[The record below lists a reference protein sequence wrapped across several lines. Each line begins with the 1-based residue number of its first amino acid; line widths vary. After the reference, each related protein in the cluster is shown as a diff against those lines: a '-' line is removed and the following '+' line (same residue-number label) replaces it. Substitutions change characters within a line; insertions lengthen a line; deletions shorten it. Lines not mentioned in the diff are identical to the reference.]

1 MDSKRLSRKVAL
13 ALVVVASVAAL
24 AAQQASS
31 PAANEQQL
39 LAAMR
44 SISSITLFDY
54 VKELASPKYEG
65 RLTGTPGYTAAAKW
79 AGQLLREW
87 KIRPAGDNGG
97 YEQSFPN
104 PYTLVLPGERLSLRI
119 PVANN
124 EFIERPYVYD
134 DEYFPGS
141 TSDSG
146 TVTAEVVYVGY
157 GITAP
162 ELGYDEYQGVDVK
175 GKLVLVEPEVPVTQE
190 PSADEFGKW
199 RPYSFHDY
207 KVQNASRHGA
217 AGMIYDY
224 HIANPNCVFVRN
236 FLLTYVGTAV
246 VNDLFAGTGRKHDA
260 VVQLIR
266 QTRKPASFELE
277 KTMTVKN
284 VTEHHPE
291 GIGANVIGILDGTD
305 PALRNDVLI
314 IGAHLDHLGLN
325 DRLMPGA
332 NDNASADAVLL
343 GAAQALARS
352 LIPLKRT
359 VVFILFGAEEQG
371 VKGSEYYVA
380 HPVVPNNRVKVMLNL
395 ESVGHGERIT
405 ASGGGGNFAD
415 AWAVFERNNA
425 KYVHRQIAVRPTANL
440 ARPRQDAAHFMWAN
454 VPTLGFGASGG
465 RSIPVPTYHTTHD
478 TPEFVNPEILQDL
491 ARLVYLAVVEMAN
504 APATTTTH

>member
-1 MDSKRLSRKVAL
+1 MVPKGLRRKSVI
-13 ALVVVASVAAL
+13 ALVVLASIGVL
-24 AAQQASS
+24 AAQQASA
-31 PAANEQQL
+31 PASAEQQL
-39 LAAMR
+39 LAAMH
-44 SISSITLFDY
+44 SISSVTLFDY
-54 VKELASPKYEG
+54 VKELASPKYQG
-65 RLTGTPGYTAAAKW
+65 RLTGTAGYDGAAKW
-79 AGQLLREW
+79 TEQLLKEW
-87 KIRPAGDNGG
+87 KIRPAGDGG
-97 YEQSFPN
+97 TYEQRFPN

-119 PVANN
+119 PVGAG

-146 TVTAEVVYVGY
+146 TVTADVVYVGY

-162 ELGYDEYQGVDVK
+162 ELAYDEYQGVDVK
-175 GKLVLVEPEVPVTQE
+175 GKLVLVEPEVPVS
-190 PSADEFGKW
+190 PDPNPDDFRKW

-217 AGMIYDY
+217 AGMIYNY
-224 HIANPNCVFVRN
+224 HIANPNCVFVKG
-236 FLLTYVGTAV
+236 FLLTYVGTTV
-246 VNDLFAGTGRKHDA
+246 VNDLFAATGKKHDA
-260 VVQLIR
+260 VVQAVRKTL
-266 QTRKPASFELE
+266 KPASFELK

-291 GIGANVIGILDGTD
+291 GIGANVVAILDGTD
-305 PALRNDVLI
+305 AALKNEAI
-314 IGAHLDHLGLN
+314 IVGAHLDHLGLN
-325 DRLMPGA
+325 DQLMPGA

-352 LIPLKRT
+352 GIPLKRT

-380 HPVVPNNRVKVMLNL
+380 HPVVPNSRVKVMLNL
-395 ESVGHGERIT
+395 ESVGHGDRVT

-415 AWAVFERNNA
+415 AWAYFERNNT
-425 KYVHRQIAVRPTANL
+425 KYVHRQIGVRPTANL

-454 VPTLGFGASGG
+454 VPTISFGASGG

-478 TPEFVNPEILQDL
+478 TPEYVNPEILQDL

-504 APATTTTH
+504 GPAGATH

>member
-1 MDSKRLSRKVAL
+1 MDPKGLRRKPLL
-13 ALVVVASVAAL
+13 ALVLLACVAVL
-24 AAQQASS
+24 RAQQ
-31 PAANEQQL
+31 PAAPPANEQQL

-54 VKELASPKYEG
+54 VKELASPKYQG
-65 RLTGTPGYTAAAKW
+65 RLTGTPGFEAAAHW
-79 AGQLLREW
+79 AEQLFTQWKLR
-87 KIRPAGDNGG
+87 PSGDGG
-97 YEQSFPN
+97 TYEQHFPN

-119 PVANN
+119 PVGAD
-124 EFIERPYVYD
+124 EFVERPYVYD

-162 ELGYDEYQGVDVK
+162 ELGYDEYQGLDVK
-175 GKLVLVEPEVPVTQE
+175 GKLVLVEPEVPVAPDANPDQ
-190 PSADEFGKW
+190 FKKW

-224 HIANPNCVFVRN
+224 HIANPNCVFVKN
-236 FLLTYVGTAV
+236 LQLTYVGTTV

-260 VVQLIR
+260 VVQAIR
-266 QTRKPASFELE
+266 KTLKPASFEMK

-291 GIGANVIGILDGTD
+291 GIGANVVAVLDGTD
-305 PALRNDVLI
+305 PRLKNEAIV
-314 IGAHLDHLGLN
+314 IGAHLDHLGMN
-325 DRLMPGA
+325 DQLMPGA

-352 LIPLKRT
+352 GIALKRT
-359 VVFILFGAEEQG
+359 VVFVLFGAEEQG

-380 HPVVPNNRVKVMLNL
+380 HPVVPNNRVTLMVNL
-395 ESVGHGERIT
+395 DREEQHQREHQVGAEDNVRQTSWLASRCSV
-405 ASGGGGNFAD
+405 AAAFAE
-415 AWAVFERNNA
+415 AGV
-425 KYVHRQIAVRPTANL
+425 
-440 ARPRQDAAHFMWAN
+440 ARAACR
-454 VPTLGFGASGG
+454 G
-465 RSIPVPTYHTTHD
+465 RRAC
-478 TPEFVNPEILQDL
+478 L
-491 ARLVYLAVVEMAN
+491 
-504 APATTTTH
+504 APAGVTGIPR

>member
-1 MDSKRLSRKVAL
+1 MDSRGLRRKAVL
-13 ALVVVASVAAL
+13 ALVAVASIGVL
-24 AAQQASS
+24 AAQQASA
-31 PAANEQQL
+31 PVANDQHL
-39 LAAMR
+39 LAAMHA
-44 SISSITLFDY
+44 ISSVTLFDY
-54 VKELASPKYEG
+54 VKELASPKYQG
-65 RLTGTPGYTAAAKW
+65 RLTGTPGFEAAAKW
-79 AGQLLREW
+79 AEQLLKDW
-87 KIRPAGDNGG
+87 KVRPAGDNGA
-97 YEQSFPN
+97 YEQHFPN

-119 PVANN
+119 PVAPD

-146 TVTAEVVYVGY
+146 TVTSDVVYVGY

-162 ELGYDEYQGVDVK
+162 ELGYDEYVK
-175 GKLVLVEPEVPVTQE
+175 GKLVLVEPEVPVQPETNG
-190 PSADEFGKW
+190 DEFAKW

-217 AGMIYDY
+217 AGMVYDY

-236 FLLTYVGTAV
+236 FLLSYVGTTVAD
-246 VNDLFAGTGRKHDA
+246 DLFAGTGRKHDA

-266 QTRKPASFELE
+266 QTRKPASFDLK
-277 KTMTVKN
+277 KTMTMKN

-291 GIGANVIGILDGTD
+291 GIGANVVGILEGSD
-305 PALRNDVLI
+305 PALKNEVII
-314 IGAHLDHLGLN
+314 IGAHLDHLGMN
-325 DRLMPGA
+325 DQLMPGA

-343 GAAQALARS
+343 GAAQALGQS
-352 LIPLKRT
+352 GVPLKRT

-380 HPVVPNNRVKVMLNL
+380 HPVTPNNRVKAMLNL
-395 ESVGHGERIT
+395 ESVGHGDRIT

-415 AWAVFERNNA
+415 AWAFFERNNA
-425 KYVHRQIAVRPTANL
+425 KYVHRQIGVRPTTNL
-440 ARPRQDAAHFMWAN
+440 GRPRQDAAHFMWAN
-454 VPTLGFGASGG
+454 IPTISFGASGG

-491 ARLVYLAVVEMAN
+491 ARLVYLSVVEMAN
-504 APATTTTH
+504 APATVTTH

>member
-1 MDSKRLSRKVAL
+1 MDPKRLRRKLAL
-13 ALVVVASVAAL
+13 ALVVLASIGVL
-24 AAQQASS
+24 AAQQASA
-31 PAANEQQL
+31 PATAEQQL
-39 LAAMR
+39 LAAMH
-44 SISSITLFDY
+44 SISSVTLFDY
-54 VKELASPKYEG
+54 VKELASPKYQG
-65 RLTGTPGYTAAAKW
+65 RLTGTPGYDAAAKW
-79 AGQLLREW
+79 AEQMFNEW
-87 KIRPAGDNGG
+87 KIKPAGDNGT
-97 YEQSFPN
+97 YEQHFPN

-124 EFIERPYVYD
+124 EFIERPYVFD

-162 ELGYDEYQGVDVK
+162 ELGYDEYQGLDVK
-175 GKLVLVEPEVPVTQE
+175 GKLVLVEPEVPVTPDQN
-190 PSADEFGKW
+190 ADEFKKW

-224 HIANPNCVFVRN
+224 HIANPNCVFVKN
-236 FLLTYVGTAV
+236 FLLTYVGTTV
-246 VNDLFAGTGRKHDA
+246 VNDLFAGTSKKHEAIVQAIRKT
-260 VVQLIR
+260 L
-266 QTRKPASFELE
+266 KPASFEL
-277 KTMTVKN
+277 KKVMTVKN

-291 GIGANVIGILDGTD
+291 GIGANLIGILEGTD
-305 PALRNDVLI
+305 PALKNDVILV
-314 IGAHLDHLGLN
+314 GAHLDHLGLN

-352 LIPLKRT
+352 GIPLKRT

-395 ESVGHGERIT
+395 ESVGHGDRISG
-405 ASGGGGNFAD
+405 SGGGGNFSD
-415 AWAVFERNNA
+415 AWAFFERNNA
-425 KYVHRQIAVRPTANL
+425 KYVHRQISIRPTANL
-440 ARPRQDAAHFMWAN
+440 ARPRQDGAHFMWAN
-454 VPTLGFGASGG
+454 IPAINLGASGG
-465 RSIPVPTYHTTHD
+465 QRIPVPTYHTTHD
-478 TPEFVNPEILQDL
+478 TPEYVNPEILRDL
-491 ARLVYLAVVEMAN
+491 ARLVYLSVVEMAN
-504 APATTTTH
+504 APATP